1 VPFNAGI
8 TKLINAINS
17 YLYTMKQS
25 IQSKIEQI
33 KELAR
38 TQHLAGKIVS
48 AQVANDGDNLLKAI
62 RNKEEATVF
71 MAELD
76 AAIKVSK
83 KN

>member
-1 VPFNAGI
+1 
-8 TKLINAINS
+8 
-17 YLYTMKQS
+17 MKQS
-25 IQSKIEQI
+25 VQNKIEQI

-38 TQHLAGKIVS
+38 TQHLAGKIIS
-48 AQVANDGDNLLKAI
+48 AEISNAEDSLLKSI

-83 KN
+83 SK